1 MPDVNPD
8 KRTSK
13 KSGMNP
19 GTKPGWEDVRGL
31 TPTPAPAWWPVSPG
45 QVTRHFKEHTQRG
58 DLSRLCR
65 SAGGRDIWLYT
76 LGRGKPTARTANYS
90 AAMGSSD
97 KRAYFGRQRTGY
109 RQTLLLL
116 CGVHGMET
124 EAVAGAVNLL
134 HILENG
140 RDLRGRRWPT
150 LKKLAAKFRLL
161 LVPLANPDGRART
174 KIPSLIGLTTNDL
187 TYYGQGMW
195 KNGDIIGWA
204 GSKRFL
210 PLPLD
215 KVRFSGGYPND
226 DGVNLMH
233 DVSPAGHHAKETT
246 ALLQLV
252 EDQIVDGCLNM
263 HGHQRG
269 PIILPHAASA
279 PDPFF
284 EHTLELADRVHD
296 RLKTEGLRPVEVMRG
311 RRGLGYNLP
320 SAMHF
325 TSGCLSLTFETPQ
338 GVLENPY
345 TYDELLDIQLL
356 TFEETM
362 RFGVESRFRPGE
374 ADA

>member
-1 MPDVNPD
+1 MA
-8 KRTSK
+8 KTR
-13 KSGMNP
+13 
-19 GTKPGWEDVRGL
+19 PGWEDVRQL
-31 TPTPAPAWWPVSPG
+31 TPEPAPSWWPVSPT
-45 QVTRHFKEHTQRG
+45 QVTRHFRDHTHKG
-58 DLSRLCR
+58 SLERLCR
-65 SAGGRDIWLYT
+65 SAGGRDVWLYR
-76 LGRGKPTARTANYS
+76 LGKGKPTARTANYS

-97 KRAYFGRQRTGY
+97 KASYFGKQRKDY
-109 RQTLLLL
+109 RQTLLVL

-134 HILENG
+134 HILESG
-140 RDLRGRRWPT
+140 RDLRGRRWPE
-150 LKKLAAKFRLL
+150 LKKLASKFRLL

-174 KIPSLIGLTTNDL
+174 RIPSLIGLTTDDL

-195 KNGDIIGWA
+195 KTGEIIGWS

-210 PLPLD
+210 PLPLE

-233 DVSPAGHHAKETT
+233 DVSPAGHKARETT
-246 ALLQLV
+246 ALLRLV
-252 EDQIVDGCLNM
+252 EDEIVDTCLNM

-269 PIILPHAASA
+269 PLILPHAAAA
-279 PDPFF
+279 PDAYFD
-284 EHTLELADRVHD
+284 HTTELAE
-296 RLKTEGLRPVEVMRG
+296 RLQSRLQDDGLRPMEVMRG

-338 GVLENPY
+338 GVQENPY

-362 RFGVESRFRPGE
+362 RFGVECRFRPDESSDEGGRK
-374 ADA
+374 